1 MQRRF
6 LTNLVLLISLNFL
19 VKPLWIFG
27 IDRNVQNLVGPE
39 SFGFY
44 FTIFNFAFIFNILLD
59 AGITNF
65 NNRNIAQHHHLLNKH
80 FSGIVTLRFML
91 ALLYVV
97 VIYAVALI
105 LGYNSAQLKLL
116 AWVALN
122 QFLLTFILYLR
133 SNISGLLM
141 FKTDSVMSVLDRL
154 LMIGICAVL
163 LWGHISGFQFTIE
176 WFVYAQTMAYSL
188 TALVAL
194 IIVIRKSK
202 FRKFTWNIP
211 FFLMILKQSFPYA
224 VLALLMSMYNR
235 VDSVFIERLLG
246 ESLGNQQSGVYAQAF
261 RLLDAA
267 NQFALLFGVLLLPIY
282 SRMLKQKQPLNQ
294 MIKLPYSILITVG
307 IIAAVGS
314 YYYRSEIMHLLYT
327 QSSNETL
334 AQYTVRIGQ
343 SASIYGTLMFCFLG
357 TSTMYVFSTLLTAN
371 GNLKQLNIIATAGIV
386 INFSLNLLLVPR
398 MLALGSAYA
407 SLAAQLAT
415 AIAQVAVVQYYF
427 RFRINYRFITN
438 LLIFAAGVVLINYF
452 SKLLPVKWLFSFLIM
467 VFGSLLLAS
476 LMRLISIR
484 SFISIL
490 RQKEA

>member
-6 LTNLVLLISLNFL
+6 LTNLALLIFLNFL

-27 IDRNVQNLVGPE
+27 IDRTVQNLVGPE

-65 NNRNIAQHHHLLNKH
+65 NNRNIAQHQHLLNKH
-80 FSGIVTLRFML
+80 FSGIITLRFLL
-91 ALLYVV
+91 AILYVI
-97 VIYAVALI
+97 VIYSIALI
-105 LGYNSAQLKLL
+105 LGYNAAQMKLL
-116 AWVALN
+116 GWVALN
-122 QFLLTFILYLR
+122 QFLLTSVLYLR
-133 SNISGLLM
+133 SNISGLLL
-141 FKTDSVMSVLDRL
+141 FKTDSFMSVLDRL
-154 LMIGICAVL
+154 LMIMICAVL
-163 LWGHISGFQFTIE
+163 LWGHFGNFRFTIE
-176 WFVYAQTMAYSL
+176 WFVYAQTIAYAS

-194 IIVIRKSK
+194 IIVIKKAK

-224 VLALLMSMYNR
+224 ILALLMSMYNR
-235 VDSVFIERLLG
+235 VDSVFIERILG
-246 ESLGNQQSGVYAQAF
+246 DVKGNQQAGVYAQAF

-282 SRMLKQKQPLNQ
+282 SKMLKLKQPLAE
-294 MIKLPYSILITVG
+294 MVKLPYSILLTVG

-314 YYYRSEIMHLLYT
+314 YYYRSEIMNLLYT
-327 QSSNETL
+327 RGTSETAAEFL
-334 AQYTVRIGQ
+334 LRISQ
-343 SASIYGTLMFCFLG
+343 SASIYGVLMFCFLG

-371 GNLKQLNIIATAGIV
+371 GNLKQLNLVALMGIT

-398 MLALGSAYA
+398 LQALGSAYA
-407 SLAAQLAT
+407 SLAAQITT
-415 AIAQVAVVQYYF
+415 AIAQVALVQYYF

-438 LLIFAAGVVLINYF
+438 LLIFASGVILINYF
-452 SKLLPVKWLFSFLIM
+452 SKLLPVKWLFSFIVM
-467 VFGSLLLAS
+467 IAFSLLLAAV
-476 LMRLISIR
+476 MKMISIR

-490 RQKEA
+490 RQKES